1 MRTRRDQVQAYRFV
15 TRRIVSALL
24 SGDPETTNLPM
35 RRLGMAVFGSVLTAA
50 IVLGG
55 VGAYGQ
61 LTGGAAPL
69 DDKTLVIERETGA
82 TYVFIE
88 GKLHP
93 TLNYTSARLIVNDA
107 SAEVRT
113 MSQASLR
120 DRPRGVTV
128 GIVGAPDALPDRK
141 SLTGLPWSVC
151 DVPDPVDRQRSSTRL
166 VIDRALP
173 GGTPLGD
180 RAVLVAV
187 DDQRYLIANN
197 TRLQLLDP
205 SRTIT
210 ALRMAG
216 TDRLQIGQQLLNA
229 VPAGPPLRRPSLAG
243 EGEPS
248 SRKVAGQSYDVGSVF
263 KAAGRHYVLTR
274 EALVSISE
282 ITALLLI
289 SNGGRITDIT
299 PNQASEA
306 FEERR
311 IEEEGV
317 PPTMPT
323 LYPAQPGQTTLCATY
338 RKGSAG
344 GPPTTTM
351 EVFDRVPDEL
361 TDSDPG
367 LVPVRQTRR
376 DAVRTAEAVLLPGGK
391 GVIAQAS
398 PGAGTSGSGAAGST
412 IYLIS
417 PQGIRYPLA
426 SAETL
431 DVLGYGGI
439 TPLAVPGSLLA
450 LIPTGP
456 TLDREDAFAVF
467 AQDGPA
473 PTAAPSSAPRSGSPS
488 AAPPSGSP
496 SATPPSGSPS
506 RPSSAAPP
514 SGSTPS
520 TPASGAPSSGGTGGG
535 GSTASTDADG

>member
-69 DDKTLVIERETGA
+69 DDQTLVIERETGA

-107 SAEVRT
+107 SAQVRT

-180 RAVLVAV
+180 RAVLVSV
-187 DDQRYLIANN
+187 NDQRYLVTNN

-216 TDRLQIGQQLLNA
+216 TERLQVGQQLLNA
-229 VPAGPPLRRPSLAG
+229 VPAGPPLRRPSLPG

-274 EALVSISE
+274 DALVSISE
-282 ITALLLI
+282 ITALLLV

-311 IEEEGV
+311 IEEEGM
-317 PPTMPT
+317 PATMPA

-338 RKGSAG
+338 RKDSSG
-344 GPPTTTM
+344 GPPTTTL
-351 EVFDRVPDEL
+351 EVFDRVPTEL

-417 PQGIRYPLA
+417 PQGIRYPLG
-426 SAETL
+426 SAATL

-467 AQDGPA
+467 APDGPA
-473 PTAAPSSAPRSGSPS
+473 PSAPPSAAPRSGSPS
-488 AAPPSGSP
+488 AAPPSGTP
-496 SATPPSGSPS
+496 SAAPSSGS
-506 RPSSAAPP
+506 SSAAPP

-520 TPASGAPSSGGTGGG
+520 SPAGGTPSSGGTGGG
-535 GSTASTDADG
+535 STESTGADG

>member
-35 RRLGMAVFGSVLTAA
+35 RRLGMAVFGSVLAAA

-61 LTGGAAPL
+61 LTGNAAPL
-69 DDKTLVIERETGA
+69 DDQTLVIERETGA
-82 TYVFIE
+82 TYVFMQ

-93 TLNYTSARLIVNDA
+93 TLNYTSARLIVNDGNA
-107 SAEVRT
+107 QVRT

-120 DRPRGVTV
+120 DRPRGVTL

-151 DVPDPVDRQRSSTRL
+151 DVPNPIDRQRSSTRL
-166 VIDRALP
+166 VIDRPLP

-180 RAVLVAV
+180 RAVLVAAG
-187 DDQRYLIANN
+187 DQRYLLTNN
-197 TRLQLLDP
+197 ARLQLLDP
-205 SRTIT
+205 SRTTT

-216 TDRLQIGQQLLNA
+216 TERLQVGQQLLNA
-229 VPAGPPLRRPSLAG
+229 VPAGPPLRRPSLPG

-248 SRKVAGQSYDVGSVF
+248 SRDVAGRPYAVGSVF

-274 EALVSISE
+274 DGLVSVSE
-282 ITALLLI
+282 ITALLI
-289 SNGGRITDIT
+289 VSNGARITDIT
-299 PNQASEA
+299 PNQVSDV
-306 FEERR
+306 FVERR
-311 IEEEGV
+311 IEEEGM
-317 PPTMPT
+317 PPTMPDT
-323 LYPAQPGQTTLCATY
+323 YPAQPGQTTLCATY
-338 RKGSAG
+338 RTGSAG
-344 GPPTTTM
+344 GPPTTTL
-351 EVFDRVPDEL
+351 EVFDRVPTEL
-361 TDSDPG
+361 TESDPG
-367 LVPVRQTRR
+367 LMPVRQTSR

-398 PGAGTSGSGAAGST
+398 PGSGTSGSGAAGST

-417 PQGIRYPLA
+417 PQGIRYPLG
-426 SAETL
+426 SADTL

-456 TLDREDAFAVF
+456 TLDHEDAFAVF
-467 AQDGPA
+467 APDGPA
-473 PTAAPSSAPRSGSPS
+473 PAAPPSAAPRSGSPT
-488 AAPPSGSP
+488 
-496 SATPPSGSPS
+496 ATPPSGSPT
-506 RPSSAAPP
+506 ATPP
-514 SGSTPS
+514 SGSPTATPPSGSPTSAPPS
-520 TPASGAPSSGGTGGG
+520 TPASGAPPSGGAGGG
-535 GSTASTDADG
+535 LPVGSIEADG

>member
-35 RRLGMAVFGSVLTAA
+35 RRLGMAVFGSVLAAA

-69 DDKTLVIERETGA
+69 AEKTLVIERETGA

-93 TLNYTSARLIVNDA
+93 TLNYTSARLIVDDA

-151 DVPDPVDRQRSSTRL
+151 DVPDPLDRRRSSTRL

-180 RAVLVAV
+180 RGVLVSV
-187 DDQRYLIANN
+187 DDQRYLVTNN
-197 TRLQLLDP
+197 SRLQLLDQA
-205 SRTIT
+205 RTMT

-216 TDRLQIGQQLLNA
+216 TERLQIGQQLLNA
-229 VPAGPPLRRPSLAG
+229 VPAGPPLRRMSLAG

-248 SRKVAGQSYDVGSVF
+248 NRKVAGKSYNVGSVF

-274 EALVSISE
+274 DALVPISE
-282 ITALLLI
+282 ITALLQT
-289 SNGGRITDIT
+289 SGSGRITDIT
-299 PNQASEA
+299 PNDASEA
-306 FEERR
+306 FEEQR
-311 IEEEGV
+311 IEEEGLPATV
-317 PPTMPT
+317 PA

-344 GPPTTTM
+344 GPPTTTL

-417 PQGIRYPLA
+417 PQGIRYPLG
-426 SAETL
+426 SAATL
-431 DVLGYGGI
+431 EVLGYGGV

-467 AQDGPA
+467 APDGPA
-473 PTAAPSSAPRSGSPS
+473 PTASPSAAPRSGSPS

-496 SATPPSGSPS
+496 SSAPPSRSPS
-506 RPSSAAPP
+506 TAPP

-520 TPASGAPSSGGTGGG
+520 APASGAPSSGGTGGG
-535 GSTASTDADG
+535 GSTE

>member
-35 RRLGMAVFGSVLTAA
+35 RRLGMAVFGSVIAA
-50 IVLGG
+50 AVVLGG

-61 LTGGAAPL
+61 LTGNTAPL
-69 DDKTLVIERETGA
+69 QDQTLVIERDTGA
-82 TYVFIE
+82 TYVFLR

-120 DRPRGVTV
+120 DRPRGVTL

-151 DVPDPVDRQRSSTRL
+151 DVPDPVDPQRSTTRL

-180 RAVLVAV
+180 RAVLVSV
-187 DDQRYLIANN
+187 NDDQRYLITNN
-197 TRLQLLDP
+197 IRLQVLDVA
-205 SRTIT
+205 RTTT
-210 ALRMAG
+210 ALQMAG
-216 TDRLQIGQQLLNA
+216 AERLRVGQQLLNA
-229 VPAGPPLRRPSLAG
+229 VPAGPPLRRPSLRG
-243 EGEPS
+243 EGEAS
-248 SRKVAGQSYDVGSVF
+248 NRKIAGRSHPVGSVF

-274 EALVSISE
+274 EGLVSVTE
-282 ITALLLI
+282 ITALLLV
-289 SNGGRITDIT
+289 SDGAQITDIT
-299 PNQASEA
+299 PNQASEV
-306 FEERR
+306 FVEQR
-311 IEEEGV
+311 IEEEGL
-317 PPTMPT
+317 PQTLPT
-323 LYPAQPGQTTLCATY
+323 LYPARPGQTTLCATY
-338 RKGSAG
+338 RANASG
-344 GPPTTTM
+344 GPPTTTL
-351 EVFDRVPDEL
+351 EVFDRVPEEL
-361 TDSDPG
+361 TGSDPG
-367 LVPVRQTRR
+367 MVPVRQTGR

-412 IYLIS
+412 VYLIS
-417 PQGIRYPLA
+417 PQGIRYPLG

-431 DVLGYGGI
+431 EVLGYGGV
-439 TPLAVPGSLLA
+439 TPLAVPGSLLS

-456 TLDREDAFAVF
+456 TLNHENALAVF
-467 AQDGPA
+467 APDVPDPAA
-473 PTAAPSSAPRSGSPS
+473 PTAPASVAPSSVAPT
-488 AAPPSGSP
+488 A
-496 SATPPSGSPS
+496 
-506 RPSSAAPP
+506 AAPP

-520 TPASGAPSSGGTGGG
+520 APASAGTPSGGAGGVTPT
-535 GSTASTDADG
+535 GSTGTDG

>member
-35 RRLGMAVFGSVLTAA
+35 RRLGMAVFGSVLAAA

-61 LTGGAAPL
+61 LTGGSAPL
-69 DDKTLVIERETGA
+69 DDQTLVIERETGA
-82 TYVFIE
+82 TYVFME

-93 TLNYTSARLIVNDA
+93 TLNYASARLIVNDA
-107 SAEVRT
+107 TSQVRT

-120 DRPRGVTV
+120 DRPRGVTL
-128 GIVGAPDALPDRK
+128 GILGAPDALPDRK

-151 DVPDPVDRQRSSTRL
+151 DVPDPVDRQRSSTRV

-180 RAVLVAV
+180 RAVLVSV
-187 DDQRYLIANN
+187 DDQRYLITNN
-197 TRLQLLDP
+197 RRLQLLDP

-216 TDRLQIGQQLLNA
+216 TERLQVGQQLLNS
-229 VPAGPPLRRPSLAG
+229 VPAGPPLRRPSLTG
-243 EGEPS
+243 EGAPS
-248 SRKVAGQSYDVGSVF
+248 SRTVGGQSYPVGSVF

-274 EALVSISE
+274 DALVSISE
-282 ITALLLI
+282 ITALLLV

-311 IEEEGV
+311 IEEEGL
-317 PPTMPT
+317 PPTMPA
-323 LYPAQPGQTTLCATY
+323 LYPAQPGRTTLCATY

-344 GPPTTTM
+344 GPPTTTV

-367 LVPVRQTRR
+367 LVPVRQTGR

-417 PQGIRYPLA
+417 PQGIRYPLGTA
-426 SAETL
+426 GTL
-431 DVLGYGGI
+431 EALGYGGV

-467 AQDGPA
+467 APDGPA
-473 PTAAPSSAPRSGSPS
+473 SAAPPPAAPASASPS
-488 AAPPSGSP
+488 AAPPSG
-496 SATPPSGSPS
+496 TP
-506 RPSSAAPP
+506 SAAPP
-514 SGSTPS
+514 SSSATPPAGSTPS
-520 TPASGAPSSGGTGGG
+520 APASGAPSSGGSGGG
-535 GSTASTDADG
+535 RSTVSTDADG

>member
-35 RRLGMAVFGSVLTAA
+35 RRLGMAVFGSVLAAA

-61 LTGGAAPL
+61 LTGNAAPL
-69 DDKTLVIERETGA
+69 DDQTLVIERETGA
-82 TYVFIE
+82 TYVFMQ

-93 TLNYTSARLIVNDA
+93 TLNYASARLIVNDG
-107 SAEVRT
+107 SAQVRT

-120 DRPRGVTV
+120 DRPRGVTL

-180 RAVLVAV
+180 RAVLVSV
-187 DDQRYLIANN
+187 DDQRYLITNN

-205 SRTIT
+205 ARTTT

-216 TDRLQIGQQLLNA
+216 AERLQVGQQLLNA
-229 VPAGPPLRRPSLAG
+229 VPAGPLLRRPLLPD

-248 SRKVAGQSYDVGSVF
+248 GRDVAGRSYNVGSVF
-263 KAAGRHYVLTR
+263 KAAERHYVLIR
-274 EALVSISE
+274 DGLVPVSE
-282 ITALLLI
+282 ITALLMV
-289 SNGGRITDIT
+289 SNGTRITDIT
-299 PNQASEA
+299 PNQASDASVEQ
-306 FEERR
+306 R
-311 IEEEGV
+311 IEEDGL
-317 PPTMPT
+317 PPAMPE
-323 LYPAQPGQTTLCATY
+323 LYRAQPGQTTLCATY
-338 RKGSAG
+338 RTGSAG
-344 GPPTTTM
+344 GPPTTTL
-351 EVFDRVPDEL
+351 EVFDRVPVEL
-361 TDSDPG
+361 TESDPG

-412 IYLIS
+412 IYLIT

-426 SAETL
+426 SADTL
-431 DVLGYGGI
+431 GVLGYGGI
-439 TPLAVPGSLLA
+439 TPLAVPGSLLS

-456 TLDREDAFAVF
+456 TLDREDALAVF
-467 AQDGPA
+467 APDA
-473 PTAAPSSAPRSGSPS
+473 AAPAAPPSAAPRSG
-488 AAPPSGSP
+488 AP
-496 SATPPSGSPS
+496 SATPTPGSPTTSGST
-506 RPSSAAPP
+506 SAAPP

-520 TPASGAPSSGGTGGG
+520 TPASGAPANGGAGGG
-535 GSTASTDADG
+535 LPVGSTDADG